1 MICVIPSAGRAGDV
15 ITTRLF
21 RQSFLCVPESE
32 AAVYRKSH
40 EGPGVEIVPHPDTVH
55 GMGQKRQWILDHF
68 DEEILFMADDD
79 IDSLIYMGG
88 EEGHVGGLRT
98 KIKDPDHV
106 WEVVLNTA
114 NIARDL
120 GTNLFGFNEIP
131 DIRKFDYLDPFT
143 TRDRINGFAM
153 GIIRDDQRFDPRL
166 VVKQDY
172 DFYLMTLY
180 WKRFIWRDD
189 RYGFSAMHYTN
200 KGGLA
205 SHRST
210 NKEIECIK
218 ILQQKFGSRVVG
230 TVKDKPWKVVIRK
243 V

>member
-21 RQSFLCVPESE
+21 RQSYICVPESE
-32 AAVYRKSH
+32 AADYRRIH
-40 EGPGVEIVPHPDTVH
+40 EGPGCEIVQHPDAVH

-68 DEEILFMADDD
+68 DEEIIFMADDD

-98 KIKDPDHV
+98 KIKDPDRV
-106 WEVVLNTA
+106 WEVVMNTA
-114 NIARDL
+114 TIARDI
-120 GTNLFGFNEIP
+120 GTNLFGFNELP

-153 GIIRDDQRFDPRL
+153 GIIKDDQHFDPRL

-218 ILQQKFGSRVVG
+218 ILQQKFGSKVVG